1 MIEVTRYYW
10 YIAGVRTYSLALSSD
25 KRFRQELILLKV
37 SIISSFVILID
48 RQQATI
54 YRKIERF
61 DTQIGLIIQ
70 TKDFVEIN

>member
-10 YIAGVRTYSLALSSD
+10 YIASVRTYSLALSSD

-61 DTQIGLIIQ
+61 YTQTGLIIQ